1 MSYDQRMQNIRQR
14 AIKRAVDRKE
24 DRDVETAIDFVIG
37 LTKASVFIVAV
48 LLLPIACRVLVGMP
62 QGPFNNSATK

>member
-14 AIKRAVDRKE
+14 AMDRKE
-24 DRDVETAIDFVIG
+24 DRDVETAIDFVVG
-37 LTKASVFIVAV
+37 LTKTSVFIAAV
-48 LLLPIACRVLVGMP
+48 LLLPIACHVLVGMP